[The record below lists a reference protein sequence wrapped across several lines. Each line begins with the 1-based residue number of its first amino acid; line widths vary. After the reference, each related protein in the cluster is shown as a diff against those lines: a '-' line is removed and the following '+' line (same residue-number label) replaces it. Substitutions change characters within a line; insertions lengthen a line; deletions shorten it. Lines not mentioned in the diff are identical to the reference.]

1 MFLLFISIV
10 YGFYSLLFI
19 VYRFLYWVGLWL
31 WLGLGIRVGVRVIY
45 KVRFLNLFY
54 ITIDIAICFQK
65 ITMPTMLNK
74 HAISN

>member
-19 VYRFLYWVGLWL
+19 VYRFLYWVGLGL

-45 KVRFLNLFY
+45 KVRFLNLF
-54 ITIDIAICFQK
+54 
-65 ITMPTMLNK
+65 
-74 HAISN
+74 